1 MLTYTI
7 TMNEKMPC
15 LRRMGEERRIGR
27 GVRGGEDRRI
37 KDWKM
42 EENRGGKDWE
52 EERQMEGRGGE
63 EERKIERNGRR
74 EEYKII

>member
-1 MLTYTI
+1 MGR
-7 TMNEKMPC
+7 K
-15 LRRMGEERRIGR
+15 GEERRILGR
-27 GVRGGEDRRI
+27 EGRGGEDRRI

-52 EERQMEGRGGE
+52 EEEK
-63 EERKIERNGRR
+63 RKRRWERNGRR